1 MAPPVSRVKMQK
13 GNIIMYH
20 ILIVDDEKIERR
32 GIQFLLKQIDVECDI
47 EEAANGQE
55 ALELLKQKQF
65 DIMLTDIKM
74 PFMDGL
80 QLIEESVKLDPEMK
94 TVIISGYGEFEYARK
109 ALSFRVVDY
118 MLKPVEPEAFEK
130 LMKKI
135 ISQMESRKRSKEITE
150 KGLSYVKEHALYG
163 LLNGKS
169 IEDVKKESEELVDI
183 REFEEIKCLLLLEFV
198 GDFFNKA
205 GVEFRDEI
213 LQVVGEDS
221 IYLNLN
227 PQQSVLLL
235 RYDDMNDVNNV
246 AQAVIGYIKENYK
259 EDCFIAI
266 AGDIAESNNL
276 EKAYNEAELLMES
289 RFYQSERKIYFS
301 DNKGG
306 DGTESEHSNDDTLM
320 KQMKQ
325 DIRMK
330 DIAGLREHFERLCNK
345 YRNKTDF
352 SQIYIKFVF
361 SNLMKDIYSSMPKM
375 DETQL
380 NEEVTRL
387 YSITDFKTIMDM
399 VNKNID
405 RLEESFGS
413 SSSVLHREIET
424 VKQYIYEH
432 YSEELSV
439 DALAQSVY
447 MAPSYLSHVFKKE
460 TGQNISKFI
469 KTYRMEKAREML
481 ENTHNKIVNI
491 SYAVG
496 YPNVSYFCQSFREY
510 FGISPQKYRSQGE
523 INEEDIP
530 LDQRPEIT
538 E

>member
-1 MAPPVSRVKMQK
+1 
-13 GNIIMYH
+13 MYH
-20 ILIVDDEKIERR
+20 VLIVDDERIERR
-32 GIQFLLKQIDVECDI
+32 GIQFLLKQIDAEWHI
-47 EEAANGQE
+47 EEAANGKE

-65 DIMLTDIKM
+65 DILLTDVKM

-94 TVIISGYGEFEYARK
+94 TVIFSGYGEFEYARK
-109 ALSFRVVDY
+109 ALAFRVVDY
-118 MLKPVEPEAFEK
+118 MLKPVEPEGFEK
-130 LMKKI
+130 LIKKI
-135 ISQMESRKRSKEITE
+135 ISQMENRQKAKAITE

-169 IEDVKKESEELVDI
+169 VEEVERESGELVDVA
-183 REFEEIKCLLLLEFV
+183 EFEEIRSLLLLEFV
-198 GDFFNKA
+198 GDFFGKT
-205 GVEFRDEI
+205 GVRFKQEI
-213 LQVVGEDS
+213 LQIAGEDGL
-221 IYLNLN
+221 YLNLN

-235 RYDDMNDVNNV
+235 PYDDVSDIKNM
-246 AQAVIGYIKENYK
+246 AQAVINYIKEIYR

-266 AGDIAESNNL
+266 SANIQKPMEL
-276 EKAYNEAELLMES
+276 EKAYNEAEVLMET
-289 RFYQSERKIYFS
+289 RFYQPESKIYITEREEERGEI
-301 DNKGG
+301 DNVK
-306 DGTESEHSNDDTLM
+306 DDTLM

-330 DIAGLREHFERLCNK
+330 DITGLRDHFERFCTK
-345 YRNKTDF
+345 YRSQTDF
-352 SQIYIKFVF
+352 SQVYIKFIF
-361 SNLMKDIYSSMPKM
+361 SNLLKDFYNSMPEKN
-375 DETQL
+375 EAQL
-380 NEEVTRL
+380 NEDITKL
-387 YSITDFKTIMDM
+387 YCATEFTTVMDM
-399 VNKNID
+399 VNVNID
-405 RLEESFGS
+405 RLEEGFGTGS
-413 SSSVLHREIET
+413 AVVHQEIET
-424 VKQYIYEH
+424 VKQYIYQH
-432 YSEELSV
+432 YGEELSV

-523 INEEDIP
+523 VNEEDIP
-530 LDQRPEIT
+530 LDEGSEIT

>member
-1 MAPPVSRVKMQK
+1 
-13 GNIIMYH
+13 MYH

-32 GIQFLLKQIDVECDI
+32 GIQFLLKQIEAEWDI
-47 EEAANGQE
+47 EEAANGRE
-55 ALELLKQKQF
+55 ALERLKQKQF
-65 DIMLTDIKM
+65 DIMLTDVKM

-80 QLIEESVKLDPEMK
+80 QLIEEAVKIDPEMK
-94 TVIISGYGEFEYARK
+94 TVIFSGYGEFEYARK

-118 MLKPVEPEAFEK
+118 MLKPVEPEEFEK
-130 LMKKI
+130 LIKKI
-135 ISQMESRKRSKEITE
+135 ISQMESRQRTKEITE
-150 KGLSYVKEHALYG
+150 KGLGYVKEHALYG

-183 REFEEIKCLLLLEFV
+183 QEFDQIKCLVLLEFV
-198 GDFFNKA
+198 GDFFNRA
-205 GVEFRDEI
+205 GIEFKEEI
-213 LQVVGEDS
+213 LQVAGEDGL
-221 IYLNLN
+221 YLNLN

-235 RYDDMNDVNNV
+235 KYNDVGDVKNM
-246 AQAVIGYIKENYK
+246 AQAVIDYIKETYGEN
-259 EDCFIAI
+259 CFIAI
-266 AGDIAESNNL
+266 VGDIAEAVEL
-276 EKAYNEAELLMES
+276 ERAYNEAELLMEG
-289 RFYQSERKIYFS
+289 RFYQPERKIYVSES
-301 DNKGG
+301 DDMAGE
-306 DGTESEHSNDDTLM
+306 ESEHTNDDTLM

-330 DIAGLREHFERLCNK
+330 DIAGLRDHFGRLCDK

-361 SNLMKDIYSSMPKM
+361 SNLLKDIYSSMPKM

-380 NEEVTRL
+380 NEEITRL
-387 YSITDFKTIMDM
+387 YSVTDFKTIMDT
-399 VNKNID
+399 VNNNID
-405 RLEESFGS
+405 RLEKSFGS
-413 SSSVLHREIET
+413 SPSVLHREIET

-523 INEEDIP
+523 INEEDIS
-530 LDQRPEIT
+530 LDQGSEIT
-538 E
+538 K

>member
-1 MAPPVSRVKMQK
+1 
-13 GNIIMYH
+13 MYR

-32 GIQFLLKQIDVECDI
+32 GIKFLLKQIDVEWEI
-47 EEAANGQE
+47 EEAANGRD
-55 ALELLKQKQF
+55 ALERLKQKQF

-94 TVIISGYGEFEYARK
+94 TVIFSGYGEFEYARK
-109 ALSFRVVDY
+109 ALTFRVVDY
-118 MLKPVEPEAFEK
+118 VLKPVEPEAFEK

-135 ISQMESRKRSKEITE
+135 ISQVENRKRTREIAE
-150 KGLSYVKEHALYG
+150 KGLGYVKEHALYG

-169 IEDVKKESEELVDI
+169 VEDVKKESGEFLDL
-183 REFEEIKCLLLLEFV
+183 RDFEEIRCLVLLEFAS
-198 GDFFNKA
+198 DFFNRA
-205 GVEFRDEI
+205 GVGIRDEI

-221 IYLNLN
+221 MYLNLN

-235 RYDDMNDVNNV
+235 PRDDSQSVHHTAESV
-246 AQAVIGYIKENYK
+246 ADYIRETYK

-266 AGDIAESNNL
+266 SGGITEAGQL
-276 EKAYNEAELLMES
+276 EKAYNETEVLMES
-289 RFYQSERKIYFS
+289 RFYEPERKIYFPDEEDGS
-301 DNKGG
+301 
-306 DGTESEHSNDDTLM
+306 GTESDDSNDDTLM

-325 DIRMK
+325 DIRVK
-330 DIAGLREHFERLCNK
+330 DIAGLRDHFERLCDK
-345 YRNKTDF
+345 YRKKKDF

-361 SNLMKDIYSSMPKM
+361 SNLLKDIYTSMPNM
-375 DETQL
+375 DENLL
-380 NEEVTRL
+380 NEEVTKL
-387 YSITDFKTIMDM
+387 YSVTDFNTIMDM

-405 RLEESFGS
+405 RLEECFGS
-413 SSSVLHREIET
+413 SPSVVHREIET
-424 VKQYIYEH
+424 VKQYIYDH

-439 DALAQSVY
+439 EALAKSVY

-523 INEEDIP
+523 INEEDNP
-530 LDQRPEIT
+530 MDQKPEIT

>member
-1 MAPPVSRVKMQK
+1 
-13 GNIIMYH
+13 MYH

-32 GIQFLLKQIDVECDI
+32 GIQFLLKQIDVEWDI
-47 EEAANGQE
+47 EEAANGRD
-55 ALELLKQKQF
+55 ALERLKQKRF
-65 DIMLTDIKM
+65 DIMLTDVKM

-80 QLIEESVKLDPEMK
+80 QLIEEAVKVDPEMK
-94 TVIISGYGEFEYARK
+94 TVIFSGYGEFEYARK

-130 LMKKI
+130 LIKKI
-135 ISQMESRKRSKEITE
+135 ISQMESRQRTKKITE

-169 IEDVKKESEELVDI
+169 IEDVKKESGELVDI
-183 REFEEIKCLLLLEFV
+183 QEFEEIKCLLLLEFM

-205 GVEFRDEI
+205 GVEFKDEI
-213 LQVVGEDS
+213 LQVAGEDS
-221 IYLNLN
+221 LYLNLN

-235 RYDDMNDVNNV
+235 KYDDVSDVKNM
-246 AQAVIGYIKENYK
+246 AQSVINYIKETYQ

-266 AGDIAESNNL
+266 VNDIAESVNL
-276 EKAYNEAELLMES
+276 EKAYNEAELLMEG
-289 RFYQSERKIYFS
+289 RFYQPERKIYVS
-301 DNKGG
+301 ESTDMTGE
-306 DGTESEHSNDDTLM
+306 ESEHTNDDTLM
-320 KQMKQ
+320 KQIKQ

-330 DIAGLREHFERLCNK
+330 DIAGLREHFGRLCDK

-361 SNLMKDIYSSMPKM
+361 SNLLKDIYSSMPKI

-380 NEEVTRL
+380 NEEITQL
-387 YSITDFKTIMDM
+387 YSVTDFKTIMDT
-399 VNKNID
+399 VNNNID
-405 RLEESFGS
+405 RLEKSFGS
-413 SSSVLHREIET
+413 SPSVLHREIET

-523 INEEDIP
+523 INEEDIS
-530 LDQRPEIT
+530 LDQGSEIT
-538 E
+538 K

>member
-1 MAPPVSRVKMQK
+1 
-13 GNIIMYH
+13 MYH

-32 GIQFLLKQIDVECDI
+32 GIQFLLKQIEVEWDI
-47 EEAANGQE
+47 EEAANGRD
-55 ALELLKQKQF
+55 ALELLKQKRF
-65 DIMLTDIKM
+65 DIMLTDVKM

-80 QLIEESVKLDPEMK
+80 QLIEQAVKLDPEMK
-94 TVIISGYGEFEYARK
+94 TVIFSGYGEFEYARK
-109 ALSFRVVDY
+109 ALTFRVVDY
-118 MLKPVEPEAFEK
+118 MLKPVEPEEFEK
-130 LMKKI
+130 LIRKI
-135 ISQMESRKRSKEITE
+135 ISQMESSQRTKEITE

-163 LLNGKS
+163 LFNGQS
-169 IEDVKKESEELVDI
+169 IEEVERESGELVDI
-183 REFEEIKCLLLLEFV
+183 GEFENIKCLLLLEF
-198 GDFFNKA
+198 GKDFFSKT
-205 GVEFRDEI
+205 GIEFKEEI
-213 LQVVGEDS
+213 LQVTGKDS
-221 IYLNLN
+221 VYLNMD
-227 PQQSVLLL
+227 PQQSVVLL
-235 RYDDMNDVNNV
+235 RYDEAEDVRNA
-246 AQAVIGYIKENYK
+246 AQRVIDYIKEAYK
-259 EDCFIAI
+259 EDCFIAV
-266 AGDIAESNNL
+266 AGGITQVRNL
-276 EKAYNEAELLMES
+276 GKAYNEAEFLMES
-289 RFYQSERKIYFS
+289 RFYQPEQRIYFS
-301 DNKGG
+301 DNSR
-306 DGTESEHSNDDTLM
+306 DGEEGSQHLNDDTLM

-330 DIAGLREHFERLCNK
+330 DIAGLREHFERLCDK

-361 SNLMKDIYSSMPKM
+361 SNLLKDIYSSMPKM

-380 NEEVTRL
+380 NEDITRL
-387 YSITDFKTIMDM
+387 YSVTDFKTIMNM
-399 VNKNID
+399 VNANID
-405 RLEESFGS
+405 RLEKNFGS
-413 SSSVLHREIET
+413 SVSVLHREVET

-510 FGISPQKYRSQGE
+510 YGISPQKYRSQGDV
-523 INEEDIP
+523 NEEDIP
-530 LDQRPEIT
+530 LDQGSEVT

>member
-1 MAPPVSRVKMQK
+1 
-13 GNIIMYH
+13 MYH

-32 GIQFLLKQIDVECDI
+32 GIKLLLNKIDVEWDI
-47 EEAANGQE
+47 EEAANGKE
-55 ALELLKQKQF
+55 ALELLKQRPF

-94 TVIISGYGEFEYARK
+94 TVIFSGYGEFEYARK
-109 ALSFRVVDY
+109 AMTFRVVDY
-118 MLKPVEPEAFEK
+118 ILKPVEPEEFEK

-135 ISQMESRKRSKEITE
+135 ISQVENRKRTREIAE
-150 KGLSYVKEHALYG
+150 KGLGYVKEHALYG

-169 IEDVKKESEELVDI
+169 VEDVKKESGDLVDLK
-183 REFEEIKCLLLLEFV
+183 EFEEIRCLLLLEFAS
-198 GDFFNKA
+198 DFYNRA
-205 GVEFRDEI
+205 GVGIRDEI

-235 RYDDMNDVNNV
+235 PFDDKNTVNRTAESV
-246 AQAVIGYIKENYK
+246 TDFIRETYR

-266 AGDIAESNNL
+266 SAGITEAANL
-276 EKAYNEAELLMES
+276 EKAYNEAEVLMES
-289 RFYQSERKIYFS
+289 RFYEPERRIYFP
-301 DNKGG
+301 DDEGG
-306 DGTESEHSNDDTLM
+306 SGKEADDSNDDTLM

-330 DIAGLREHFERLCNK
+330 DIAGLREHFERLCDK
-345 YRNKTDF
+345 YRKKTDF

-361 SNLMKDIYSSMPKM
+361 SNLLKDIYSCMPNM

-380 NEEVTRL
+380 NEEITKL
-387 YSITDFKTIMDM
+387 YSITDFHTIMDM
-399 VNKNID
+399 VNQNID

-413 SSSVLHREIET
+413 SPSVVHREIET
-424 VKQYIYEH
+424 VKQYIYDH

-439 DALAQSVY
+439 EALAKSVY

-523 INEEDIP
+523 VNEEDIP
-530 LDQRPEIT
+530 MD
-538 E
+538 